1 MKTNLTEF
9 ADKVRETADI
19 VDIIGSSIALKR
31 SGASYKGLCPF
42 HKEKTPSFHVH
53 PGKQLFHCFGCGV
66 GGDVIKFLMLFDR
79 INYRIAIEQ
88 LANRLGLPIP
98 DLISQPKEEGLE
110 KRRRAIL
117 EVNQFALEF
126 YQKILETSEAK
137 GARDYLEKRGVSR
150 ELIRTFRIGFA
161 PDRWEDLLTAS
172 KKKGYSAPLLEEAG
186 LALPGKKSGSYY
198 DRFRGRI
205 IFPIFNLQGQCV
217 GFGGRILGEGEPKY
231 INSPESEVYKKGK
244 ILYGLNIAREQLRED
259 QPVLL
264 VEGYMDLIALYKH
277 GFQTGAATLGTAL
290 TDDQARLLK
299 RFTKE
304 VVFVYDG
311 DAAGQKA
318 MIRGC
323 EVFLGQS
330 LSVKVVILPDLDD
343 PDTFLSRHGKE
354 EFSRILETKR
364 DFIDFFLETGRK
376 SYNLNTPEGKINI
389 LDLLK
394 PMLSRVHQP
403 ILFDDYIR
411 RLSEALKI
419 ESKLILRHIKAR
431 TTTSLSRIR
440 ETIQQQVSSD
450 IPLLEMI
457 FLKIFLEYPAL
468 RNQAN
473 EYINPEWL
481 TSPQVKKYM
490 DLIMKEQIEELPEI
504 QEYTRILTQATEEE
518 GKLLRE
524 LAFCEFEQEVDL
536 DFLIFLINRI
546 HMTFEARIRHNLVL
560 EIQKKEKQGGTEN
573 QDISILTDLI
583 HNKTKDI
590 WETRKNLFHKEGNS
604 VS

>member
-1 MKTNLTEF
+1 MKTSLTEF

-19 VDIIGSSIALKR
+19 VDIIGSSVALKR

-42 HKEKTPSFHVH
+42 HKEKTPSFNVH

-66 GGDVIKFLMLFDR
+66 GGDVIKFIMLFDR
-79 INYRIAIEQ
+79 VNYRSAIEQ
-88 LANRLGLPIP
+88 LSHRLGLPIP
-98 DLISQPKEEGLE
+98 ELISQPREEGLE

-117 EVNQFALEF
+117 EVNQFALDH
-126 YQKILETSEAK
+126 YQRQLKTREAK
-137 GARDYLEKRGVSR
+137 GARDYLQERGITSD
-150 ELIRTFRIGFA
+150 LIGLFRIGFA
-161 PDRWEDLLTAS
+161 PDRWDDLLTAS
-172 KKKGYSAPLLEEAG
+172 RKKGYSASLLEAAG
-186 LALPGKKSGSYY
+186 LALPGKKSGSHY

-205 IFPIFNLQGQCV
+205 IFPIFNIQGQCV

-244 ILYGLNIAREQLRED
+244 ILYGLNLAREHLRQD

-311 DAAGQKA
+311 DEAGQKA

-343 PDTFLSRHGKE
+343 PDTFLSKHGTA
-354 EFSRILETKR
+354 EFTQILETKK

-376 SYNLNTPEGKINI
+376 SYDLNTPEGKINL

-394 PMLSRVHQP
+394 PLLSRVHQP

-411 RLSEALKI
+411 RLSEGLKL
-419 ESKLILRHIKAR
+419 EPKLILRHIKAR
-431 TTTSLSRIR
+431 TTSSLRQIR
-440 ETIQQQVSSD
+440 ETIQQQISGN

-457 FLKIFLEYPAL
+457 FLKIILEYPDL
-468 RNQAN
+468 RSQAY
-473 EYINPEWL
+473 EYIKPEWL
-481 TSPQVKKYM
+481 SSPQIEKYM
-490 DLIMKEQIEELPEI
+490 DFIMKEQTSETTEPLD
-504 QEYTRILTQATEEE
+504 YTRILNQITEEE
-518 GKLLRE
+518 GRLLRE
-524 LAFCEFEQEVDL
+524 LAFCDFEQEVDS
-536 DFLIFLINRI
+536 DFLTLLINRI
-546 HMTFEARIRHNLVL
+546 RLNYEAQIRHNLVL
-560 EIQKKEKQGGTEN
+560 EIQKKEKQGGGES
-573 QDISILTDLI
+573 QDISDLTDLI
-583 HNKTKDI
+583 HDKTKEI
-590 WETRKNLFHKEGNS
+590 WQTRKNLFHKEEKS

>member
-9 ADKVRETADI
+9 AEKVRETANI
-19 VDIIGSSIALKR
+19 VDIIGSSISLKR

-66 GGDVIKFLMLFDR
+66 GGDVIKFIMLFDR
-79 INYRIAIEQ
+79 LDYRNAIEQ
-88 LANRLGLPIP
+88 LAHRIGLPMP
-98 DLISQPKEEGLE
+98 ELVSQPKEEGLE
-110 KRRRAIL
+110 KRRRAIF
-117 EVNQFALEF
+117 EVNQFALER
-126 YQKILETSEAK
+126 YQRMLKSPEANA
-137 GARDYLEKRGVSR
+137 ARDYLVKRGITG
-150 ELIRTFRIGFA
+150 ELIRRFGIGYA
-161 PDRWEDLLTAS
+161 PDRWDDFLVAAG
-172 KKKGYSAPLLEEAG
+172 KKGFSASLLEEAG
-186 LALPGKKSGSYY
+186 LVLPGKKGGNFY

-217 GFGGRILGEGEPKY
+217 GFGGRILDKGEPKY

-244 ILYGLNIAREQLRED
+244 LLYGLNLAREQLRED

-277 GFQTGAATLGTAL
+277 GFQTGVATLGTAL

-311 DAAGQKA
+311 DEAGQKA

-330 LSVKVVILPDLDD
+330 LSVKVVTLPEMDD
-343 PDTFLSRHGKE
+343 PDTFLAKHGKE
-354 EFSRILETKR
+354 QFSNILETKR
-364 DFIDFFLETGRK
+364 DFLDFFLETGRK
-376 SYNLNTPEGKINI
+376 MYNLNTPEGKINM

-419 ESKLILRHIKAR
+419 ELKLILKHIKAR
-431 TTTSLSRIR
+431 TTTSLNQIR
-440 ETIQQQVSSD
+440 ETIQKQVTSD

-457 FLKIFLEYPAL
+457 LLKILVEFPDLRSLVHEYM
-468 RNQAN
+468 
-473 EYINPEWL
+473 NPDWL

-490 DLIMKEQIEELPEI
+490 EILLKEQTGEFPETGEYSRMLTEAPEEDG
-504 QEYTRILTQATEEE
+504 RF
-518 GKLLRE
+518 LRE
-524 LAFCEFEQEVDL
+524 LAFCEFEQKVDP
-536 DFLIFLINRI
+536 DFLSLLMRRI
-546 HMTFEARIRHNLVL
+546 HMAYESQVRHNLVL
-560 EIQKKEKQGGTEN
+560 EIRNKEINGQKQEH
-573 QDISILTDLI
+573 DITALTDII

-590 WETRKNLFHKEGNS
+590 WKTRKNL
-604 VS
+604 